1 MEGWIKLHRQL
12 LNWEWYKDVNVKTV
26 FIHLLLIANHEEK
39 RWQGHVI
46 KRGEVI
52 TSYGHIGEDIG
63 LTARQVRTAISKLK
77 MTGEVSTKKSNR
89 FLLVSIANYDL
100 YQMREEKMS
109 DNKSD
114 NESHRSHTE
123 VTQKS
128 TNKNDKNDKEGEEI
142 KKRAVVDFYQNNLGE
157 LTPFGLEQLESYYDD
172 FDPEV
177 IIYAMQI
184 AVEQN
189 KRTIGYVKGILNNWC
204 KKGLFNLVDI
214 KNERKPEE
222 KQETDEELFQRR
234 LKLLGG

>member
-26 FIHLLLIANHEEK
+26 FIHLLLIANHEDK
-39 RWQGHVI
+39 RWQGKII

-77 MTGEVSTKKSNR
+77 MTGEVSTKKSNK
-89 FLLVSIANYDL
+89 FLFVSIANYDL

-109 DNKSD
+109 DNESD

-128 TNKNDKNDKEGEEI
+128 TNKNDKNDKEGEE
-142 KKRAVVDFYQNNLGE
+142 KKKKAVVDFFQNNLGE

-189 KRTIGYVKGILNNWC
+189 KRTIGYVKGILNNWN
-204 KKGLFNLVDI
+204 KKGLFNIVDI

-222 KQETDEELFQRR
+222 KEETDEELFQRR

>member
-1 MEGWIKLHRQL
+1 MGGWIKLHRQL
-12 LNWEWYKDVNVKTV
+12 LNWEWYKDPKVKAV
-26 FIHLLLIANHEEK
+26 FIHLLLIANHEDK

-46 KRGEVI
+46 KRGQVV
-52 TSYGHIGEDIG
+52 TSYGHIAEDTG
-63 LTARQVRTAISKLK
+63 LSTQNVRTAINKLK
-77 MTGEVSTKKSNR
+77 STSEITSKSTNK
-89 FLLVSIANYDL
+89 FTLITIEKFDL
-100 YQMREEKMS
+100 YQMKEEGITS
-109 DNKSD
+109 ESTDNLT
-114 NESHRSHTE
+114 NNQQT
-123 VTQKS
+123 TNNQLT
-128 TNKNDKNDKEGEEI
+128 TNKNDKNEKEGEEE
-142 KKRAVVDFYQNNLGE
+142 KKKAVVDFFQNNLGE

-189 KRTIGYVKGILNNWC
+189 VRTVSYVKGILNNWC

-222 KQETDEELFQRR
+222 KEETDEELFQRR